1 MIFRTSE
8 NNILAVG
15 SIWGGDGLDFISTLN
30 RLESSYNEINIQLH
44 TYGGSVFDGNL
55 MINAMEN
62 SKSKITL
69 TVIGIA
75 ASMGAFALTAVK
87 DVKIVENGYIMVHR
101 PSSGAFGHADDL
113 ESEAQLLRMMEAN
126 FEKRL
131 IARTGK
137 SKEEVKEWLSKDTW
151 FSAELALRNGLV
163 SEVIPSIVEPIQFD
177 EEAEAIGELEMYNRY
192 ACALLTEPKGWNSNK
207 QDNNF
212 NLNMK
217 QLLITA
223 LALTAVNAQ
232 SSDTAV
238 ADAVNEK
245 FRELQA
251 SLDLMKQAK
260 VKAEDDLKAYKA
272 SQITAMIDQASKKAV
287 QAFTEDER
295 KMYQN
300 IGENSGI
307 EALAH
312 VLTNVGKPAQGP
324 DISGQIGKGG
334 KEGREAWSF
343 DQWQKEDPQ
352 GLEKMAVDNPE
363 AFKKLFNEKYEK

>member
-1 MIFRTSE
+1 VIFKTNG

-15 SIWGGDGLDFISTLN
+15 SIWSGDGLDFISTLT
-30 RLESSYNEINIQLH
+30 RLEASYNDIDVQLH

-55 MINAMEN
+55 IINALQN
-62 SKSKITL
+62 SKANITL

-75 ASMGAFALTAVK
+75 ASMGAIALTAVK
-87 DVKIVENGYIMVHR
+87 NVKIVDNGYIMIHR
-101 PSSGAFGHADDL
+101 PSSGVFGNADDL
-113 ESEAQLLRMMEAN
+113 ESVSRLLRMMDAD
-126 FEKRL
+126 FVKRL

-137 SKEEVKEWLSKDTW
+137 SKEEVKEWLSRDTW

-163 SEVIPSIVEPIQFD
+163 NEVIPSIVEPIYID
-177 EEAEAIGELEMYNRY
+177 EGADELGELEMYNRY
-192 ACALLTEPKGWNSNK
+192 ACALLTENPLK
-207 QDNNF
+207 QDINF

-238 ADAVNEK
+238 MDAVNEK

-260 VKAEDDLKAYKA
+260 VKAENDLKAYKA

-307 EALAH
+307 VALAH